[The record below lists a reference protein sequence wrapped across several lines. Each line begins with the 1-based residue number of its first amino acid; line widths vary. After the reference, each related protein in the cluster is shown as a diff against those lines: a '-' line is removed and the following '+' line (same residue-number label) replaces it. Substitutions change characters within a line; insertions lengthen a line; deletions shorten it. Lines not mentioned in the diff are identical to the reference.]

1 YLHHEIVARYREAVA
16 EVVAAVNLRELKS
29 RVDQLVGSTADEVL
43 FDPSIGPEKSLSL
56 GPSDEGGHQ
65 QPQTLTARGI
75 HAVHRFAGII
85 LSEALSTIEL
95 ALWRLRVSPSQHPP
109 ANYHVVVAKFS
120 PLVNGITC
128 YLVPWLKQQ
137 LKSSPCAFLRFL
149 APLDASSPPVLLP
162 LARDEMRI
170 LSAQLHSTAS
180 EFFGFTYCELALQ
193 AGAGQPRK
201 ILPVSGRLS
210 DLLPS
215 RGRSLVPA
223 GGSSWLSAAE
233 HPLYYSFT
241 VVPVAAE
248 TLSPAKRFQYDLL
261 LSVTSQC
268 PWGEHR
274 EPFTMDTRKWM
285 IDIPMFATRRRVT
298 RIALP
303 MDVMDDRLTEMDK
316 DIGDVQDGPV
326 EAPEDPQCGR
336 PSLYFHMLR
345 PGAGVVTVRLSKISF
360 FHYVQSTCVSRRMPA
375 VRRWAFLALMLLG
388 GGSGSGTLTIAVL
401 SRLHAIRPFFAGDDN
416 YMDCSER
423 GEERHHRVPVV
434 CPCVRVAGL
443 HKGVC
448 LFDSRRASQP
458 HRVLRQPT
466 LDELGSLWW
475 SKAEEASMELALPTE
490 DVSTRLSDLRDLER
504 NIRFD
509 LPHTEPSMGIAV
521 LSAVGNKLLDTWSR
535 VKGAWD
541 EVDDDE
547 LGEGSDYEGS
557 TNDEDERDEE
567 LLAPDPKWGTELA
580 DGPLANKKE
589 AEFMWDFIS
598 PLASSQQQLPPGY
611 EPEPEEEV
619 ADHERLLPKPDR
631 ASARDGTSTSMSVG
645 VSSSAAAIASAA
657 ATSSSVVA
665 GATPM
670 VYTYGPMTPPNS
682 VSYIPMFEYKNG
694 NILIDHYQK
703 ITVAHPPSVW
713 HWAPLPTPTVPQS
726 PIVGLPATAAA
737 SALLQGGFALA
748 TSLYDLQHKR
758 CSKKDVYRCVLEAA
772 SRGSAVGAC
781 CWTLANVAAVT
792 NVAVLSGTVSL
803 LWLAL
808 RALTVHSREQLLS
821 DACVTLSGTAA
832 AVAGFLL
839 STSLLPSSALLAV
852 IASVFSSG
860 IGSTLGADL
869 YATIRRWRQAGSK
882 QRLVRLARMML
893 GLPRDGSADEKA
905 KLEDVDSRWRF
916 VAGMVHPDRR
926 SGGGGEEI
934 SNEDRKLFE
943 LFMLCREIV
952 KLALEERHAKGG
964 KQHDTGQAGGA
975 PLYLEDA
982 PSTLDDNP
990 RVVDEPLT
998 SIETVVGAVQRFA
1011 YMAIVEPQL
1020 QHQRQVESELRRA
1033 EKFLIDLPS
1042 VEFMF
1047 VFRHPSC
1054 TGLPHI
1060 FLRMSVYGSGA
1071 WYMYY
1076 YVIPWYGGVLK
1087 FARDFLQTYLI
1098 LRLLSEIL
1106 KQIFLRI
1113 AVINAM
1119 KTLGKLR
1126 LGLRKRKRRRRG
1138 KHRRKQKRRKLGRKR
1153 VDRTASRLKSLRI
1166 LPYQKIPSRRRT
1178 EVDCSI
1184 CLAPF
1189 NAVDKC
1195 RILPCHHIFHK
1206 ECIDRWLKERSDICP
1221 LCTRPAIC
1229 PKPNRCCSCGR
1240 MC

>member
-1 YLHHEIVARYREAVA
+1 
-16 EVVAAVNLRELKS
+16 
-29 RVDQLVGSTADEVL
+29 
-43 FDPSIGPEKSLSL
+43 
-56 GPSDEGGHQ
+56 
-65 QPQTLTARGI
+65 
-75 HAVHRFAGII
+75 
-85 LSEALSTIEL
+85 
-95 ALWRLRVSPSQHPP
+95 
-109 ANYHVVVAKFS
+109 
-120 PLVNGITC
+120 
-128 YLVPWLKQQ
+128 
-137 LKSSPCAFLRFL
+137 
-149 APLDASSPPVLLP
+149 
-162 LARDEMRI
+162 
-170 LSAQLHSTAS
+170 
-180 EFFGFTYCELALQ
+180 
-193 AGAGQPRK
+193 
-201 ILPVSGRLS
+201 
-210 DLLPS
+210 
-215 RGRSLVPA
+215 
-223 GGSSWLSAAE
+223 
-233 HPLYYSFT
+233 
-241 VVPVAAE
+241 
-248 TLSPAKRFQYDLL
+248 
-261 LSVTSQC
+261 
-268 PWGEHR
+268 
-274 EPFTMDTRKWM
+274 
-285 IDIPMFATRRRVT
+285 
-298 RIALP
+298 
-303 MDVMDDRLTEMDK
+303 
-316 DIGDVQDGPV
+316 
-326 EAPEDPQCGR
+326 
-336 PSLYFHMLR
+336 
-345 PGAGVVTVRLSKISF
+345 
-360 FHYVQSTCVSRRMPA
+360 
-375 VRRWAFLALMLLG
+375 
-388 GGSGSGTLTIAVL
+388 
-401 SRLHAIRPFFAGDDN
+401 
-416 YMDCSER
+416 
-423 GEERHHRVPVV
+423 
-434 CPCVRVAGL
+434 
-443 HKGVC
+443 
-448 LFDSRRASQP
+448 
-458 HRVLRQPT
+458 
-466 LDELGSLWW
+466 
-475 SKAEEASMELALPTE
+475 
-490 DVSTRLSDLRDLER
+490 
-504 NIRFD
+504 
-509 LPHTEPSMGIAV
+509 
-521 LSAVGNKLLDTWSR
+521 SAVGNKLLDTWSR

-541 EVDDDE
+541 EVDHDDDDE

-598 PLASSQQQLPPGY
+598 PLASSQQQQLPPGY

-631 ASARDGTSTSMSVG
+631 ASAREGTSTSMSVG

-713 HWAPLPTPTVPQS
+713 HWAPLPSPTVPQS

-893 GLPRDGSADEKA
+893 GLPRDGSADEK
-905 KLEDVDSRWRF
+905 VDSRWRF

-926 SGGGGEEI
+926 SGAGGEEI

-964 KQHDTGQAGGA
+964 KQYDTGQAGGA

-990 RVVDEPLT
+990 TVVDEPLT

-1033 EKFLIDLPS
+1033 VPD
-1042 VEFMF
+1042 
-1047 VFRHPSC
+1047 
-1054 TGLPHI
+1054 
-1060 FLRMSVYGSGA
+1060 
-1071 WYMYY
+1071 
-1076 YVIPWYGGVLK
+1076 GGVVP
-1087 FARDFLQTYLI
+1087 RHEVDD
-1098 LRLLSEIL
+1098 
-1106 KQIFLRI
+1106 
-1113 AVINAM
+1113 
-1119 KTLGKLR
+1119 R
-1126 LGLRKRKRRRRG
+1126 LG
-1138 KHRRKQKRRKLGRKR
+1138 
-1153 VDRTASRLKSLRI
+1153 
-1166 LPYQKIPSRRRT
+1166 
-1178 EVDCSI
+1178 EVLD
-1184 CLAPF
+1184 
-1189 NAVDKC
+1189 
-1195 RILPCHHIFHK
+1195 
-1206 ECIDRWLKERSDICP
+1206 
-1221 LCTRPAIC
+1221 
-1229 PKPNRCCSCGR
+1229 
-1240 MC
+1240 